1 MSTETELAIIRRAF
15 ARQIAAA
22 VGVTDPRVIDAFA
35 AVPREAYLG
44 PGPWQMLRWGRAY
57 QPTPS
62 ADPVFLY
69 SDDLVGIV
77 PERQLN
83 NGQPQLHAALI
94 AAAAPEAGDHV
105 VHIGAGLGYYTAILA
120 ELAGPTGRVTA
131 IELDPDL
138 AARATA
144 NFAGRPN
151 VQVVAGDGTAVDFEA
166 ADVIYVNAGA
176 SRPVDAWLDRLAE
189 GGRLILPLTVDGAFS
204 PGVPLDP
211 VQLAERGA
219 VFRIERRSADFL
231 ARLVSAVAIFPC
243 QGGRDEASTAA
254 LAAAFDKGGTQ
265 NVTRLYRRDDLPAE
279 RCWVQAPGWCLAYE

>member
-1 MSTETELAIIRRAF
+1 M
-15 ARQIAAA
+15 
-22 VGVTDPRVIDAFA
+22 TDPRVIDAFA
-35 AVPREAYLG
+35 CVPRGGLSRARPLADAALG
-44 PGPWQMLRWGRAY
+44 PRL
-57 QPTPS
+57 S
-62 ADPVFLY
+62 ADAECRSGLSLY
-69 SDDLVGIV
+69 RRPGRHRAGA
-77 PERQLN
+77 PAPA
-83 NGQPQLHAALI
+83 GQPQLHAALI

-211 VQLAERGA
+211 VQLAEQGA
-219 VFRIERRSADFL
+219 VFRIERRGADFL